1 MQFWELCAL
10 TCSLTSNFERMLFIW
25 FVLILCFISFPKKR
39 FSQRSPPENERKTK
53 IEIISL
59 KPTSDVLH
67 CAGDKIWKRHS
78 GNSGNPSACV
88 LSGNSCWYLL
98 SENEGRVK
106 NGYGWYPGRVRCS
119 APYSAKNVLTYDTKN
134 TKLLHN
140 EILLKRYPFN
150 TPTKTG
156 YSHYLKISMPLLKND
171 LFVFWI
177 D

>member
-1 MQFWELCAL
+1 MLSYFQLWEDAL
-10 TCSLTSNFERMLFIW
+10 HLVCPHL
-25 FVLILCFISFPKKR
+25 VLHLV
-39 FSQRSPPENERKTK
+39 SQEEVQPEKSTWKWKNNK
-53 IEIISL
+53 IEIISV
-59 KPTSDVLH
+59 KPTSNVLH

-78 GNSGNPSACV
+78 GNGGNPTACV

-106 NGYGWYPGRVRCS
+106 NRYGWYPGKVRCS

-156 YSHYLKISMPLLKND
+156 ECHYLKISMPLLKND